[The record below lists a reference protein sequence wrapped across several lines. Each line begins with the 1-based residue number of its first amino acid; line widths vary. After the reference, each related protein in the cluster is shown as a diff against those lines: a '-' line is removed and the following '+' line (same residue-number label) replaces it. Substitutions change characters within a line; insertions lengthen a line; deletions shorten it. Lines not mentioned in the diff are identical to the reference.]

1 MIRISAPLL
10 LLVLLFTS
18 CASQRSYWAAL
29 PTFNEQEQAN
39 LVVRYYSDDT
49 SYVLK
54 PQKTDGLFLSILD
67 KNAVLEVAKQ
77 QPGRQL
83 AVVILIHYGAEC
95 EADKV
100 KQNWKDLL
108 AGAGYQRVV
117 FLRAFNGMQVNGL
130 PVLASG
136 G

>member
-10 LLVLLFTS
+10 LAMLLLTS
-18 CASQRSYWAAL
+18 CSTPRAPWAAL
-29 PTFNEQEQAN
+29 PRFREQDQAN

-54 PQKTDGLFLSILD
+54 PQKTDGPYLTILNKD
-67 KNAVLEVAKQ
+67 AVLEVAKQ

-83 AVVILIHYGAEC
+83 AVVILIHYGAPS
-95 EADKV
+95 EAEKV
-100 KQNWKDLL
+100 EQNWKSLL
-108 AGAGYQRVV
+108 TGAGYQRVV
-117 FLRAFNGMQVNGL
+117 FLRASNSMRVNGL